1 MYQSN
6 NCLYE
11 FEGPFI
17 FRVLD
22 NNNFMVLETNQQK
35 IIFFGF
41 NKEKELILI
50 HLVLMLI
57 DWY

>member
-35 IIFFGF
+35 INFLDSIKKK
-41 NKEKELILI
+41 N
-50 HLVLMLI
+50 
-57 DWY
+57 

>member
-1 MYQSN
+1 MYQPN

-35 IIFFGF
+35 INFFGF
-41 NKEKELILI
+41 DKEKELILI